1 MFLCF
6 GFSHICL
13 ATESLAQIQPI
24 QSAQDSQTKIE
35 SLIKQSKAL
44 KLAQSKEWKTLL
56 HIRHKKSE
64 IVSPYFFLS
73 DTRTAQDELEATI
86 KAIYQSPQDVQV
98 PQVII
103 DKREELIKLYQ
114 ENNIKLPTRSISA
127 LDYHALCRFPA
138 RVAFLKKHLTLENLP
153 SLPCE
158 EYHEMLNYIAPTKAT
173 IVFPAAHIN
182 SPASMFGHTFLLLDS
197 TFNSR
202 LLAFAINYQADAD
215 QEHENALIFAL
226 KGLFGLY
233 SGSYSILPYYD
244 KIKEYNDAENRDMWE
259 YELNLTQEE
268 VLKMYRHIWELSDAF
283 SWYYF
288 FHRNCSYNVLWLL
301 EVARDNLR
309 LRDEFIYQVNP
320 PETLFALQKAKLIA
334 NVVYRPSKRSILLA
348 YEDKMSLKDTSLAK
362 ALAKGKHSP
371 DEILLNSS
379 LSLLQKQ
386 YILESGIELS
396 EYYAMK
402 NKIDRE
408 SYTQIAHDLATKRA
422 TLGKSEAPTIY
433 TPTNPLEGNQ
443 SLRVTPLM
451 LANSQGFHP
460 ALDFRITYHDIT
472 DNDRGYLK
480 GAQIEFLRTLAYYD
494 TSAHK
499 NPSWDS
505 FRIYE
510 MHILSVASYGMM
522 SKFFKPLSYRI
533 DTGFNRNF
541 LGDHLSYYLALGGGV
556 AYEFNHYLYGFY
568 LLEPTFFLD
577 GTRAYQA
584 DFALSNVVGIVLQ
597 NNKRLKFTIEYK
609 LKAYDLRTFGHYAD
623 ASVSINLYQ
632 NLALLGRAELKTLD
646 AYHAPRLDN
655 TYMLGLRIYF

>member
-1 MFLCF
+1 MRFLTQYLLICCLYF
-6 GFSHICL
+6 GFNLCL
-13 ATESLAQIQPI
+13 AAESD
-24 QSAQDSQTKIE
+24 DSKIE
-35 SLIKQSKAL
+35 SLIKQAKTL
-44 KLAQSKEWKTLL
+44 KLAESKEWKTLL
-56 HIRHKKSE
+56 HISHKESE

-86 KAIYQSPQDVQV
+86 KAIYQSPQGIQV
-98 PQVII
+98 PQAII
-103 DKREELIKLYQ
+103 DKREETIKMYE
-114 ENNIKLPTRSISA
+114 ENDIKLPLRSISP

-138 RVAFLKKHLTLENLP
+138 RVAFLKKHLPLENLP
-153 SLPCE
+153 SLPCK
-158 EYHEMLNYIAPTKAT
+158 EYNDMLNYMLPTKAT

-197 TFNSR
+197 AFDSR

-215 QEHENALIFAL
+215 QELENPLIFTF

-233 SGSYSILPYYD
+233 TGSYSILPYYD

-301 EVARDNLR
+301 EVARNDLA
-309 LRDEFIYQVNP
+309 LRDKFVYQVNP
-320 PETLFALQKAKLIA
+320 PETLFALQKANLIT
-334 NVVYRPSKRSILLA
+334 NIVYRPSKRSILLA

-362 ALAKGKHSP
+362 SLAKGKRLP
-371 DEILLNSS
+371 DEILANPNLN
-379 LSLLQKQ
+379 LSQKQ

-402 NKIDRE
+402 NKIDKE
-408 SYTQIAHDLATKRA
+408 SYIQIAHDLATKRS

-443 SLRVTPLM
+443 SLRITPLM
-451 LANSQGFHP
+451 LVNPQGFHP

-472 DNDRGYLK
+472 DNDQGYLK
-480 GAQIEFLRTLAYYD
+480 GAQIEFLKTLAYYD
-494 TSAHK
+494 TLAHK

-510 MHILSVASYGMM
+510 MHLLSIASYGMM
-522 SKFFKPLSYRI
+522 SKFFKPFSYRL

-541 LGDHLSYYLALGGGV
+541 LGNHLSYYFALGGGI

-577 GTRAYQA
+577 GTRAYQS
-584 DFALSNVVGIVLQ
+584 DFALSNVAGIVLQ

-609 LKAYDLRTFGHYAD
+609 LKAYDLITFGHYVD
-623 ASVSINLYQ
+623 TTFSINLRQ
-632 NLALLGRAELKTLD
+632 NLALLGRAELKTFD
-646 AYHAPRLDN
+646 AYHAPTLKN